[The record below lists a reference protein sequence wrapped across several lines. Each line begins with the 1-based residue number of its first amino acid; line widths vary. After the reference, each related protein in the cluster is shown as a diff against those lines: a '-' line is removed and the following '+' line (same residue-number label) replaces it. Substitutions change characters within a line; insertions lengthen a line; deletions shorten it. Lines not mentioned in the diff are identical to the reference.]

1 MEENRMSRAVSP
13 LTATARRN
21 PTPLA
26 DISDSRLLPAL
37 PALLPAPGS
46 VLVVGADTELLA
58 GELAAGGHTVFTAR
72 NLPATPPIPE
82 LSLDAVVLGAPDRG
96 ARPGLIQAARCLLR
110 EKGRLLIAGPAP
122 DLTMKE
128 LVVAL
133 SEAGFVVLKE
143 GPPPAVYLAR
153 KDSFFVREYKEGD
166 EEKILPMFHRSFH
179 VERSLERWRWEYR
192 ENPYGALKISE
203 AFTEDGRLAAHYAG
217 YPVRFY
223 RDIDGTPR
231 TSPALQVGDT
241 MTEPAFRHVG
251 RGPTS
256 LLGRTV
262 RHYYARFC
270 EGQVA
275 FNYGF
280 NTGNIQRFSMSFV
293 GARRLEDLPFH
304 VLDLERWRPAPLHP
318 LLTRLAG
325 YRVERIVRFDAR
337 FDDLFRRVSPAYRLL
352 VERDARYLEWRYARC
367 PDAGY
372 FLYAVF
378 RRRRL
383 TGWSIFRV
391 KGERLLWGDALFDP
405 RHPAAVRQ
413 LLAGVLAAPEHAH
426 VKTVEAWITS
436 RPAWWRERAVE
447 LGFESRPEPDDLGF
461 VFVPFGHDPE
471 EDFRAHLYYT
481 MGDSDLF

>member
-1 MEENRMSRAVSP
+1 
-13 LTATARRN
+13 
-21 PTPLA
+21 LA
-26 DISDSRLLPAL
+26 DFPDSSSL

-46 VLVVGADTELLA
+46 VLVVGEVPESVVLELT
-58 GELAAGGHTVFTAR
+58 AAGHAILTS
-72 NLPATPPIPE
+72 PE
-82 LSLDAVVLGAPDRG
+82 VQESSLDAVVLGSSDPG
-96 ARPGLIQAARCLLR
+96 ALQAARRLLR
-110 EKGRLLIAGPAP
+110 DQGRLLIPGPVSR
-122 DLTMKE
+122 D

-133 SEAGFVVLKE
+133 SEAGFVILKSPS
-143 GPPPAVYLAR
+143 GLHLAR
-153 KDSFFVREYKEGD
+153 KESFLVREYRPGD
-166 EEKILPMFHRSFH
+166 EEQILPMFRRSFH
-179 VERSLERWRWEYR
+179 VDRSLARWSWEYR
-192 ENPYGALKISE
+192 ENPYGTLKISE
-203 AFTEDGRLAAHYAG
+203 AFTEDGQLAAHYAG
-217 YPVRFY
+217 YPVRFHFETQ
-223 RDIDGTPR
+223 GEPR
-231 TSPALQVGDT
+231 LLPALQVGDT

-262 RHYYARFC
+262 RHYYARYC

-304 VLDLERWRPAPLHP
+304 VLDLERQRPAPPHP
-318 LLTRLAG
+318 LLSRLAG
-325 YRVERIVRFDAR
+325 WRVERIAHFDAR
-337 FDDLFRRVSPAYRLL
+337 FDELFRRVAPAYRLL

-378 RRRRL
+378 RRGRL
-383 TGWSIFRV
+383 AGWSVFRA

-405 RHPAAVRQ
+405 RHPAAARQ
-413 LLAGVLAAPEHAH
+413 LLAGVLAAPEHAQA
-426 VKTVEAWITS
+426 KTVETWITS
-436 RPAWWRERAVE
+436 RPAGWREKLVE
-447 LGFESRPEPDDLGF
+447 VGFESRPEPDALGF